1 MSKGSDLSG
10 LKGYRRTFA
19 VHSNSGAN
27 AAVAAMA
34 VLLGRN
40 QERGPFFRFSE
51 ALNPPEDLGTAS
63 TDATESTTSDL
74 IADFK
79 SDWAEFLYQHAL
91 PACGVK
97 VRKRELEIDTLGY
110 LNAYG
115 RRIPAPKPRAIH
127 ESRELSIPNSH
138 KNDYEAL
145 KMLVSSGADLRPYL
159 SRDILSKKCPDRND
173 GLLNAWGIQHL
184 HFKKT
189 GTKDVL
195 FCRITESDVYMIQ
208 VLPHDDDRV
217 WVDTNLLQIMHDNW
231 PEELSA
237 GRLQGI
243 PPEVF
248 STEKRQSLRK
258 RNANF
263 ISPMPDG
270 TVYLAPGGG
279 MMSSGHAADDQVACD
294 KIFTEIEQIQKV
306 VMASAANIRAAL
318 NWPQNKIISIKMM
331 FDHHDYCLYEPT
343 TRTRIKLNVP
353 NDIPGAEIEN
363 PGRVAQV

>member
-1 MSKGSDLSG
+1 
-10 LKGYRRTFA
+10 
-19 VHSNSGAN
+19 
-27 AAVAAMA
+27 

-40 QERGPFFRFSE
+40 RERGPFFRFSE
-51 ALNPPEDLGTAS
+51 ALNPPEAPDKLPTDTA
-63 TDATESTTSDL
+63 ESNESDL
-74 IADFK
+74 IADFTR
-79 SDWAEFLYQHAL
+79 DWAEFLYQHAL

-97 VRKRELEIDTLGY
+97 VRQRELEDDTLRY

-138 KNDYEAL
+138 ENDYGAL

-184 HFKKT
+184 HFKKR
-189 GTKDVL
+189 GTKHIL

-208 VLPHDDDRV
+208 ALPHDNDRV
-217 WVDTNLLQIMHDNW
+217 WVDTSLLQIMHNNW

-248 STEKRQSLRK
+248 SIEKRLSLREQ
-258 RNANF
+258 NANF
-263 ISPMPDG
+263 ISTMTDG

-279 MMSSGHAADDQVACD
+279 LMSSGHSADDQVSCD
-294 KIFTEIEQIQKV
+294 KIFKELEHTQKV
-306 VMASAANIRAAL
+306 VMASAANVRAAL
-318 NWPQNKIISIKMM
+318 NWPQNKILSLKMM

-343 TRTRIKLNVP
+343 TRTRIRLNLP
-353 NDIPGAEIEN
+353 NDNSGYGE
-363 PGRVAQV
+363 